1 VYYLNSNNELQE
13 LIYSPSGSHSS
24 PEAAQK
30 NSNGDGFWT
39 PGSLNA
45 AHFQVAPYS
54 DIAVFVLDDS
64 TSGIQINLYAQQV
77 NNVIQEYQLHSESKQ
92 HPSRVHV
99 ALLKLMRDAASEWGL
114 GHKQN
119 V

>member
-13 LIYSPSGSHSS
+13 LFYSR
-24 PEAAQK
+24 
-30 NSNGDGFWT
+30 DGFWT

-45 AHFQVAPYS
+45 AHIKVAPYS

-64 TSGIQINLYAQQV
+64 TSTLQVNLYAQQV
-77 NNVIQEYQLHSESKQ
+77 NNVIQEYQLNGKSKQ

-99 ALLKLMRDAASEWGL
+99 ALLKLIRDATSEWAVGP
-114 GHKQN
+114 KQN